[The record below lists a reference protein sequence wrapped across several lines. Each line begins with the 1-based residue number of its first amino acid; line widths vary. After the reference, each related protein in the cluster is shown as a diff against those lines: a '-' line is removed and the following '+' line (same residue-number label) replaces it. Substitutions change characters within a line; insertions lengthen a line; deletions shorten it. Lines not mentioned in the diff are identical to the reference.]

1 MGCSEARSVAKI
13 LVADDNSN
21 IQKMVGLALKDQGID
36 VVAVGNGE
44 AAVRK
49 IADLKPDLVLADV
62 FMPVRN
68 GYEVCR
74 FVKEDPTLAH
84 IPVIL
89 LVGAFDPLDEQ
100 EAQRSGADGVLK
112 KPFVPPDPLIS
123 MVKSALA
130 RAGVPL
136 GNAHAAEKIAEP
148 LKRNAADI
156 LSPAASKLAELN
168 AAKLPEAEPE
178 PYVENFATMPEQVKI
193 PDGTGPLAF
202 GSLLDTPEVEDDAA
216 FIPTKPPTEIG
227 AKKNWDSE
235 KEDVEEEEE
244 EAVGS
249 GGRGGWRP
257 GGDLDRPS
265 LSAATDEAVESE
277 VKDWREAAFHGHSPA
292 KPSKS
297 RGWAPAV
304 AEPELVETAGSQA
317 VAVSTLEAVKPA
329 ETPAFSGDAWAAAMS
344 AGVEEKIAEPK
355 EDIHAAAVVEEKP
368 AEEVHA
374 KESAKESPSNG
385 WYSAAASPWEA
396 EAKKASQLA
405 STWDSAEVA
414 EPAKASV
421 EAPADA
427 IAETIGPQIH
437 EEIREV
443 VQEVVSEPTQ
453 ESSHVQGEGAGHEV
467 SNFAPT
473 NSEVPE
479 PLPIQPVERNVNET
493 QEVEAYRA
501 PESKSWENTWVAKP
515 AEAVSQFVEAPR
527 QEFAAAEA
535 EETKVVDPEP
545 EQQYVHEPS
554 VEVEAPAQQAETP
567 EVGTPEERAYAAE
580 PLEEVVTSARDGVV
594 GSGQQQPNMDELI
607 ARVLARMNPDVLQKM
622 TREILKP
629 VIEAIIQDEMHSK
642 K

>member
-1 MGCSEARSVAKI
+1 MAKI

-74 FVKEDPTLAH
+74 FVKEDPALAH

-130 RAGVPL
+130 RAGVAL
-136 GNAHAAEKIAEP
+136 GNAHAAEKAEKTAEVG
-148 LKRNAADI
+148 KRNAADI
-156 LSPAASKLAELN
+156 LSPAASKLAALN
-168 AAKLPEAEPE
+168 AAKLPEAETE
-178 PYVENFATMPEQVKI
+178 PYVENFATLPEQVKI
-193 PDGTGPLAF
+193 PEGTGPLAF

-216 FIPTKPPTEIG
+216 FIPAKPPTEIG
-227 AKKNWDSE
+227 AKKNWDSKDE
-235 KEDVEEEEE
+235 EVEEEDEE
-244 EAVGS
+244 NEGA

-257 GGDLDRPS
+257 GGDLDQPS
-265 LSAATDEAVESE
+265 ASTAEDEAVESQ
-277 VKDWREAAFHGHSPA
+277 VKDWREAAFHGNSPA

-297 RGWAPAV
+297 RGWSPAV
-304 AEPELVETAGSQA
+304 AEPEFAEASSSQTA

-329 ETPAFSGDAWAAAMS
+329 EVPAFSGDAWAAAMS
-344 AGVEEKIAEPK
+344 AGVEEKIAEAK
-355 EDIHAAAVVEEKP
+355 EETSAAPVVEEKP
-368 AEEVHA
+368 VEEAHA
-374 KESAKESPSNG
+374 QESLKTEVPSNG
-385 WYSAAASPWEA
+385 WYSASASPWEA

-405 STWDSAEVA
+405 STWDSVAAEGS
-414 EPAKASV
+414 AKISEEV
-421 EAPADA
+421 K
-427 IAETIGPQIH
+427 AETIAPEVH

-443 VQEVVSEPTQ
+443 VQEVVSEPAN
-453 ESSHVQGEGAGHEV
+453 EPANVEVKEVVREVEHEV
-467 SNFAPT
+467 AP
-473 NSEVPE
+473 VAA
-479 PLPIQPVERNVNET
+479 VERGVNET
-493 QEVEAYRA
+493 QEVEAYKA
-501 PESKSWENTWVAKP
+501 PESKSWENTWVAAP
-515 AEAVSQFVEAPR
+515 AEVVNQFVEAPR
-527 QEFAAAEA
+527 QDF
-535 EETKVVDPEP
+535 
-545 EQQYVHEPS
+545 
-554 VEVEAPAQQAETP
+554 AETP
-567 EVGTPEERAYAAE
+567 VEELSKVEPEPAQENEPAETSEVAQEEVTHEEQAEEVHAPEERAYAAE
-580 PLEEVVTSARDGVV
+580 PLEEVVTSARDGAV
-594 GSGQQQPNMDELI
+594 GTGQQQPNMDDI
-607 ARVLARMNPDVLQKM
+607 VARVLARMNPDVLQKM

-629 VIEAIIQDEMHSK
+629 VIEAIVQDEINSK